1 MTPLVSICIPTYNHA
16 HFLADAIG
24 SALSQTERN
33 LEVLVVDNCSTDNTQ
48 SVVEAFCRSDV
59 RVRYVHNPTNLGLVG
74 NLNRCL
80 ELARGVYIKYL
91 LADDL
96 LEPDCVSSM
105 IGAIESAPGIVLV
118 ACPRQLVAMDLKPTR
133 VAGLRKMNG
142 LLDGRRMIDYTL
154 FNGNYIGEPTGALF
168 RKEDA
173 LRGFSAEFKR
183 LVDVE
188 MWFHLLEKGALFYLD
203 QPLVQVRQHDSQE
216 THGIIRNLDF
226 IDEEI
231 DLYRRY
237 LHKPYV
243 RATLLQRLKWRFK
256 TAWIYP
262 FAQAAEVDCG
272 EVMRK
277 VRKLLG
283 PDILGPVVVGR
294 ILLSRLSRRLAK

>member
-1 MTPLVSICIPTYNHA
+1 MTPLVTICIPTYNHA
-16 HFLADAIG
+16 HFLPTAIR
-24 SALSQTERN
+24 SALAQSERD
-33 LEVLVVDNCSTDNTQ
+33 LELLVVDNCSTDET
-48 SVVEAFCRSDV
+48 SAAVAEFCRADS
-59 RVRYVHNPTNLGLVG
+59 RVRYVRNEANLGLVG

-80 ELARGVYIKYL
+80 ELASGVYVKYL

-96 LEPDCVSSM
+96 LEPDCVRTM
-105 IGAIESAPGIVLV
+105 LAAMESTPAAVLV
-118 ACPRQLVAMDLKPTR
+118 ACQRQLVDMELQPTR
-133 VAGLRKMNG
+133 VAGLRDRKG
-142 LLDGRRMIDYTL
+142 LLDGRRMIEYTL
-154 FNGNYIGEPTGALF
+154 FNGNYIGEPSGTLF

-173 LRGFSAEFKR
+173 LRGFSADFKR

-188 MWFHLLEKGALFYLD
+188 MWFHLLEKGELLYLD

-237 LHKPYV
+237 LHRPYV

-262 FAQAAEVDCG
+262 FAQAAEADCSA
-272 EVMRK
+272 VLQR
-277 VRKLLG
+277 VYKLLG
-283 PDILGPVVVGR
+283 PDILGPVMVAR
-294 ILLSRLSRRLAK
+294 ILLSRLLRLAR

>member
-24 SALSQTERN
+24 SALFQNERD

-59 RVRYVHNPTNLGLVG
+59 RVRYVRNQTNLGLVG

-80 ELARGVYIKYL
+80 ELASGVYIKYL

-96 LEPDCVSSM
+96 LEADCVSRM
-105 IGAIESAPGIVLV
+105 IGAMASAPDVVLV
-118 ACPRQLVAMDLKPTR
+118 ACRRQLVAMDLNPTR
-133 VAGLRKMNG
+133 IAGLRTMSG
-142 LLDGRRMIDYTL
+142 TLDGRRMIDYTL
-154 FNGNYIGEPTGALF
+154 FNGNYIGEPTGTLF

-188 MWFHLLEKGALFYLD
+188 MWFHLLEKGALIYLEEA
-203 QPLVQVRQHDSQE
+203 LVKVRQHDSQE
-216 THGIIRNLDF
+216 THGIIRTLDF

-231 DLYRRY
+231 DLYLRY
-237 LHKPYV
+237 VGKPYV
-243 RATLLQRLKWRFK
+243 RATLLRRLKWRFK

-262 FAQAAEVDCG
+262 FAQAAEADCG
-272 EVMRK
+272 AVMRK
-277 VRKLLG
+277 VLKLLG
-283 PDILGPVVVGR
+283 PDILGPVIVAR
-294 ILLSRLSRRLAK
+294 ILLSRLFRLAR